1 MRRVRLLILTASAL
15 AAAMSAGCNPLGGHG
30 RGSNESFLAFGAPPT
45 PAEAARWAV
54 DPNSPDNRQQGILL
68 LANAIFG
75 GESVYMELYRIALDD
90 EDAAV
95 RAAAVRAFALH
106 GGPPEGRLIMDR
118 LGPDEDPLVRREVAR
133 ALSRIHVPESV
144 PLLTRAVDPV
154 SEPDGET
161 RALAAEAL
169 AQHREPRVVQAL
181 IGALTDTRLL
191 VSSTAR
197 RSLNTLTGEDFG
209 IEPEPWLRWTAA
221 SPNMFEGAQTFYYTA
236 YQRDRR
242 ILEYVVPWLEPP
254 NEIAS
259 TPAGMPVE
267 GG

>member
-1 MRRVRLLILTASAL
+1 MNAPRCVITL
-15 AAAMSAGCNPLGGHG
+15 AVLFCAGCNPLGGQG
-30 RGSNESFLAFGAPPT
+30 RGSSEGVFSFGLPPT

-54 DPNSPDNRQQGILL
+54 DPASPDNRQQGILL
-68 LANAIFG
+68 LANAPFG
-75 GESVYMELYRIALDD
+75 GESVYMELYRIGLDD

-95 RAAAVRAFALH
+95 RAAAVRAIALH
-106 GGPPEGRLIMDR
+106 GGPPEGELVLPLLD
-118 LGPDEDPLVRREVAR
+118 PEEDSLVRREAAR
-133 ALSRIHVPESV
+133 AMSRIHLPGSV
-144 PLLTRAVDPV
+144 PALVESLSPAR
-154 SEPDGET
+154 EPDGET

-191 VSSTAR
+191 VSASAQ
-197 RSLNTLTGEDFG
+197 RSLITLTGQDLG
-209 IEPEPWLRWTAA
+209 NEPEPWLAWARGVDDL
-221 SPNMFEGAQTFYYTA
+221 FDGAQPYYYTA

-242 ILEYVVPWLEPP
+242 LLEYVVPWLEPP

>member
-1 MRRVRLLILTASAL
+1 MRKTPALILMFCAVL
-15 AAAMSAGCNPLGGHG
+15 AGGCKPLGGYG
-30 RGSNESFLAFGAPPT
+30 RSSSDSVFAFASPPT
-45 PAEAARWAV
+45 PAEAARWAI
-54 DPNSPDNRQQGILL
+54 DPNSADNRQQGLLL
-68 LANAIFG
+68 LANASFG

-95 RAAAVRAFALH
+95 RAAAVRALALH
-106 GGPPEGRLIMDR
+106 GGPAEGL
-118 LGPDEDPLVRREVAR
+118 LVLEHLAPSEDPLVRREAAR
-133 ALSRIHVPESV
+133 ALARIHMPESV
-144 PLLTRAVDPV
+144 PRLTTAVDPDR
-154 SEPDGET
+154 EPDGET

-169 AQHREPRVVQAL
+169 AQHREARVVQAL

-197 RSLNTLTGEDFG
+197 RSLNTLTGQDFG
-209 IEPEPWLRWTAA
+209 IEPEPWLRWTAT
-221 SPNMFEGAQTFYYTA
+221 SPDLFAGAQTFYYTA

-242 ILEYVVPWLEPP
+242 FLEYIVPWLEPP

-267 GG
+267 GR

>member
-1 MRRVRLLILTASAL
+1 MRTSLALILTACVL
-15 AAAMSAGCNPLGGHG
+15 TAGCKPLGGYG
-30 RGSNESFLAFGAPPT
+30 RSSSESVFAFAAPPT

-54 DPNSPDNRQQGILL
+54 DPNSADNRQQGILL
-68 LANAIFG
+68 LANAVFG

-95 RAAAVRAFALH
+95 RAAAIRAMALH
-106 GGPPEGRLIMDR
+106 GGPPEGLLVADR
-118 LGPDEDPLVRREVAR
+118 LTPLEDPLVRREAAR
-133 ALSRIHVPESV
+133 ALARIHLPESV
-144 PLLTRAVDPV
+144 GRLTAHVDPDY
-154 SEPDGET
+154 EPDGET

-169 AQHREPRVVQAL
+169 AQHREARVVQAL

-197 RSLNTLTGEDFG
+197 RSLMTLTGQDYG
-209 IEPEPWLRWTAA
+209 IEPEPWLRWTAS
-221 SPNMFEGAQTFYYTA
+221 SPDLFEGAQTFYYTA

-242 ILEYVVPWLEPP
+242 ILEYIVPWLEPP